1 MADGTITI
9 DTSVDNSGAQKGISK
24 LGTIAGKGF
33 GLITK
38 GVAAAATALGAMATY
53 SVKVGSD
60 FEAGMSK
67 VKAIS
72 GASAQEMEKLSAKA
86 KEMGSTTKFS
96 ATESAEAMQYMAMA
110 GWKTEDMLNGISGIM
125 NLAAASGE
133 DLATTSDIVTDALT
147 AFGLKASDSAHFAD
161 IMASASANANTNV
174 SMLGESFKYVA
185 PVAGSL
191 GYTAEDTAIAL
202 GLMANAGIKGSQGGT
217 ALRASLSRLVKPT
230 GDVAAAMDQYGITL
244 TNSDGS
250 MKTLGEVMDLLRDKM
265 GGLDEATKAQVATT
279 LFGQEAM
286 SGMLAIINAS
296 PEDYNKLT
304 DAIKNCDGTAQ
315 EMADTMNDNLQGQ
328 ITLLKSALE
337 GLGISI
343 YEKFQEPLKEAV
355 KGVNDMVG
363 ELQKAFDKG
372 GFEGLAGALGDV
384 IAQCI
389 TNIASKL
396 PQFLNL
402 GVKVIQSLIDGI
414 ANNSELIVNAV
425 IETGT
430 TFTNAVLSILPQ
442 ILDLGIRIVVNLANG
457 ITQQIPTLIPKV
469 VDCLLSLA
477 DALLD
482 NANLIINAGMELI
495 NELAKGIAQQYP
507 TIYPEM
513 VECLLGLVDTLLDN
527 IDLLIDAGIELIIG
541 LAEGIANAL
550 PKIAEKAPEIIEK
563 LLKAIISNLPELLGA
578 GLYVIETLCTG
589 ISNYYSTLHDKVGE
603 LMGKLK
609 EYIVGKVEELG
620 TKIKEKIVNAF
631 ESFKQTVTE
640 KFNSI
645 KESVSN
651 FFESV
656 KQTISD
662 AMQQAKDK
670 ITSICD
676 EIGNFFTETI
686 PGWIES
692 IKQWFMELPD
702 KIGYALGYALGT
714 IVKWGT
720 DAWDYL
726 TTNVPIWIDNIVEW
740 FKSLPDRIWEWLS
753 SAIDKVKQWGTDT
766 YNSAKESV
774 TNTIDSI
781 VNWFSELPGRILVWL
796 LDTLAK
802 IGDWG
807 TEVYNK
813 ASKAVSDTI
822 NNVVNWFKSL
832 PGKIQEWLNNTINKV
847 KEWGVNLGKK
857 GTEAA
862 KQLKDSIVEGVKSI
876 PKKMESIGK
885 NIVEGIWNGIKNAKD
900 WIVDKIKG
908 FASGV
913 VDGFKDA
920 LGIHSPSRV
929 LADMVGKFIPQ
940 GISVGMEAEMPN
952 TIDDIKY
959 NVSDLYRELR
969 GTVDIETAKT
979 TASMV
984 GSTNINTSKVVNND
998 NGITQNVT
1006 IVNPERSPSEN
1017 ARALKKAGRDLV
1029 FG

>member
-1 MADGTITI
+1 MADGSIVI
-9 DTSVDNSGAQKGISK
+9 DTSIDNSGAQKGISK
-24 LGTIAGKGF
+24 LGSIASKGF

-38 GVAAAATALGAMATY
+38 GIAAAATALGAMATY

-72 GASAQEMEKLSAKA
+72 GASAQEIEKLSAKA
-86 KEMGSTTKFS
+86 KEMGATTKFS

-185 PVAGSL
+185 PVCGSL
-191 GYTAEDTAIAL
+191 GYTAEDTAVAL

-230 GDVAAAMDQYGITL
+230 GDVAAAMDQYGISL

-250 MKTLGEVMDLLRDKM
+250 MKSLGEVMNTLRDKM

-296 PEDYNKLT
+296 PEDYDKLT
-304 DAIKNCDGTAQ
+304 NAIKNCDGTAQ

-355 KGVNDMVG
+355 KGVNDMVE

-396 PQFLNL
+396 PQFVDL
-402 GVKVIQSLIDGI
+402 GVKVIQSLINGI
-414 ANNSELIVNAV
+414 GKNSELIVN
-425 IETGT
+425 G
-430 TFTNAVLSILPQ
+430 VLDAMRTLIDAIFSMLPE
-442 ILDLGIRIVVNLANG
+442 ILDAGI
-457 ITQQIPTLIPKV
+457 QI
-469 VDCLLSLA
+469 
-477 DALLD
+477 
-482 NANLIINAGMELI
+482 IIS
-495 NELAKGIAQQYP
+495 LAKGVSQQYP

-550 PKIAEKAPEIIEK
+550 PKIAEKAPEIVAK

-589 ISNYYSTLHDKVGE
+589 ISNYYSTLHDKIGE
-603 LMGKLK
+603 LIGQLK
-609 EYIVGKVEELG
+609 EYVVGKVEELG
-620 TKIKEKIVNAF
+620 TKIKEKIINAF

-656 KQTISD
+656 KQTVSD

-726 TTNVPIWIDNIVEW
+726 TTNVPIWIDNVVEW

-781 VNWFSELPGRILVWL
+781 ANWFSELPGRILVWL

-822 NNVVNWFKSL
+822 NNVVDWFKSL

-847 KEWGVNLGKK
+847 KEWGSNLANK
-857 GTEAA
+857 GSEAA

-876 PKKMESIGK
+876 PSNMENIGK
-885 NIVEGIWNGIKNAKD
+885 NIVQGIWNGIKNAKD
-900 WIVDKIKG
+900 WIVNKIKG
-908 FASGV
+908 FASSV

-929 LADMVGKFIPQ
+929 LADMVGKFIPM
-940 GISVGMEAEMPN
+940 GISAGMESEMPN

-969 GTVDIETAKT
+969 GTVDVETAKT
-979 TASMV
+979 TAA
-984 GSTNINTSKVVNND
+984 ITSSNYSYYNNNRTTNND
-998 NGITQNVT
+998 NRVTQNVT
-1006 IVNPERSPSEN
+1006 IVNPERTPSEN
-1017 ARALKKAGRDLV
+1017 ARAIKKAGRDLA

>member
-1 MADGTITI
+1 M
-9 DTSVDNSGAQKGISK
+9 
-24 LGTIAGKGF
+24 
-33 GLITK
+33 
-38 GVAAAATALGAMATY
+38 
-53 SVKVGSD
+53 
-60 FEAGMSK
+60 
-67 VKAIS
+67 
-72 GASAQEMEKLSAKA
+72 
-86 KEMGSTTKFS
+86 
-96 ATESAEAMQYMAMA
+96 

-384 IAQCI
+384 IAKCI
-389 TNIASKL
+389 TNITSKL
-396 PQFLNL
+396 PQFVDL
-402 GVKVIQSLIDGI
+402 GVKVIQSLINGI
-414 ANNSELIVNAV
+414 ANNSELIVN
-425 IETGT
+425 G
-430 TFTNAVLSILPQ
+430 VL
-442 ILDLGIRIVVNLANG
+442 DAMR
-457 ITQQIPTLIPKV
+457 TLI
-469 VDCLLSLA
+469 
-477 DALLD
+477 DAIFSMLPEILE
-482 NANLIINAGMELI
+482 AGIQIII
-495 NELAKGIAQQYP
+495 SLAKGVSQQYP

-513 VECLLGLVDTLLDN
+513 IECLLGLVDTLLDN
-527 IDLLIDAGIELIIG
+527 IDFLIDAGIELIIG

-550 PKIAEKAPEIIEK
+550 PKIAEKAPEIIAK
-563 LLKAIISNLPELLGA
+563 LLEAIISNLPELLGA

-603 LMGKLK
+603 LIGQLK

-620 TKIKEKIVNAF
+620 TKIKEKIINAF
-631 ESFKQTVTE
+631 ESFKQTATE

-656 KQTISD
+656 KQIVSD

-692 IKQWFMELPD
+692 IKQRFMELPD

-720 DAWDYL
+720 DTWDYL
-726 TTNVPIWIDNIVEW
+726 TTNVPIWIDNVVEW

-781 VNWFSELPGRILVWL
+781 ANWFSELPGRILVWL

-822 NNVVNWFKSL
+822 NNVVSWFKSL

-908 FASGV
+908 FASSV

-979 TASMV
+979 TASIV
-984 GSTNINTSKVVNND
+984 SGSTNINTSKVVNND

-1017 ARALKKAGRDLV
+1017 AKALKKAGRDLV

>member
-24 LGTIAGKGF
+24 LGSIASKGF
-33 GLITK
+33 GIVTK
-38 GVAAAATALGAMATY
+38 GVAAAATAIGAIATY
-53 SVKVGSD
+53 SAKVGSD

-384 IAQCI
+384 IAKCI
-389 TNIASKL
+389 TNITSKL
-396 PQFLNL
+396 PQFVDL
-402 GVKVIQSLIDGI
+402 GVKVIQSLINGI
-414 ANNSELIVNAV
+414 ANNSELIVN
-425 IETGT
+425 G
-430 TFTNAVLSILPQ
+430 VL
-442 ILDLGIRIVVNLANG
+442 DAMR
-457 ITQQIPTLIPKV
+457 TLI
-469 VDCLLSLA
+469 
-477 DALLD
+477 DAIFSMLPEILE
-482 NANLIINAGMELI
+482 AGIQIII
-495 NELAKGIAQQYP
+495 SLAKGVSQQYP

-550 PKIAEKAPEIIEK
+550 PKIAEKAPEIIAK
-563 LLKAIISNLPELLGA
+563 LLEAIISNLPELLGA

-603 LMGKLK
+603 LIGQLK

-753 SAIDKVKQWGTDT
+753 SAIDKVKQWGTYT

-781 VNWFSELPGRILVWL
+781 ANWFSELPGRILVWL

-908 FASGV
+908 FASSV

-929 LADMVGKFIPQ
+929 LADMVGKFIPM

-1017 ARALKKAGRDLV
+1017 ARALKKAGRDMY
-1029 FG
+1029 FEY